1 MLPKIVVCKNSNA
14 FQSYGRFSEVIII
27 IYYYLSSVNCMAPWS
42 LSWSLHNILA
52 GYGYASWRVEEIC
65 VQDLYACKVAGTEDI
80 VRV

>member
-52 GYGYASWRVEEIC
+52 GYGYVVACGRDMCSRPLC
-65 VQDLYACKVAGTEDI
+65 V
-80 VRV
+80 